1 MVAVGFTHFKQR
13 LIAGV
18 IALGCV
24 PALPAIAAET
34 YGLNWQVGAQWQ
46 HEDNLFLRPDGFQAQ
61 DSVLGSFA
69 QVRYNK
75 AYSLQKFS
83 LNAKVTDYRYS
94 KFDYL
99 DYLGKDLGGTWSWS
113 LTPQLTGALTSS
125 RQESLNSF
133 LDYDGSKRNLRRE
146 NKDQFDVRWHMT
158 GGWFLAGGGAHT
170 SLRNTS
176 GGVRFFEGDY
186 TADSAEVGLQYKFA
200 SQSEITLVQIQQ
212 QGEYRERVV
221 NPQVQLDKGFDQAN
235 QEMRLKWALTGK
247 SQLNIKAGYL
257 NRQHDNFS
265 ARDFQGGYGLAEYAW
280 NSGGKITLKFN
291 ATRDYQSFQSIPAQ
305 DLAKNLASNDY
316 YNSSY
321 YLRHVLSVTPTWQLA
336 DKIIISGKLQQ
347 EERDYEGGLLGQ
359 AVLPTRQDKLHLGS
373 FSLTWVPRDLIA
385 LSLYGTM
392 HDRRSN
398 LNAVEFDAN
407 SYGVSAAISF

>member
-1 MVAVGFTHFKQR
+1 MVAVGFTCFKQR
-13 LIAGV
+13 LICCV
-18 IALGCV
+18 IAFSC
-24 PALPAIAAET
+24 ASTLPAIAAET

-46 HEDNLFLRPDGFQAQ
+46 HEDNLFLRPDGFQEQ

-83 LNAKVTDYRYS
+83 LNAKITDYRYN
-94 KFDYL
+94 KFNYL
-99 DYLGKDLGGTWSWS
+99 DYLGKDIGGTWNWS
-113 LTPQLTGALTSS
+113 LTPDLTGSLKST

-133 LDYDGSKRNLRRE
+133 LDYDGTKRNLRRE
-146 NKDQFDVRWHMT
+146 NKDAVDVRWHMT
-158 GGWFLAGGGAHT
+158 GGWFLAGGGSHT

-186 TADSAEVGLQYKFA
+186 EADSAEAGLLYKFA
-200 SQSEITLVQIQQ
+200 SQNEITLVQIQQ
-212 QGEYRERVV
+212 KGEYRDRVV
-221 NPQVQLDKGFDQAN
+221 NPLVQLDKGFDQAN

-257 NRQHDNFS
+257 NRQHDNFG
-265 ARDFQGGYGLAEYAW
+265 ARDFQGGYGSAEYGW

-291 ATRDYQSFQSIPAQ
+291 AARDYQSFQSVPNQ
-305 DLAKNLASNDY
+305 DLLKNLTSNDY

-321 YLRHVLSVTPTWQLA
+321 YLRHVLSITPTWQLA

-347 EERDYEGGLLGQ
+347 EERDYEGGLLDESL
-359 AVLPTRQDKLHLGS
+359 LPKRQDKMRLGS
-373 FSLTWVPRDLIA
+373 ISFTWVPRDLIA

-392 HDRRSN
+392 QDRRSN
-398 LNAVEFDAN
+398 LRAVEFDAN